1 MRGSKSRINCFEKVP
16 EIETGLG
23 KNSLGKPKT
32 LVVQLVKGF
41 GRSVCCLIAQC
52 LGRVSLVVADV
63 LIGNRACDEKGR
75 RMQPCDSKG
84 PIRSRSDDRVWWMF
98 DFLCFGVDTG

>member
-1 MRGSKSRINCFEKVP
+1 MRGSKSRINCFEKVH

-41 GRSVCCLIAQC
+41 GRGCLLSNYA
-52 LGRVSLVVADV
+52 VS
-63 LIGNRACDEKGR
+63 RARE
-75 RMQPCDSKG
+75 PCGCRCPNWESG
-84 PIRSRSDDRVWWMF
+84 
-98 DFLCFGVDTG
+98 L

>member
-1 MRGSKSRINCFEKVP
+1 M
-16 EIETGLG
+16 
-23 KNSLGKPKT
+23 
-32 LVVQLVKGF
+32 
-41 GRSVCCLIAQC
+41 
-52 LGRVSLVVADV
+52 SLVVADV